1 MIADL
6 LKMKQDSNE
15 RNRNCLP
22 DVNINGNEFVSS
34 QKESKNFIRVKHFQ
48 DEIKFLRKEVG
59 NKNEIIKTFKMLIV

>member
-22 DVNINGNEFVSS
+22 DMNINGNEFVSS
-34 QKESKNFIRVKHFQ
+34 QKEYKNFITVKHFQ